1 MFSSRKSSAPAAG
14 GYNLTKS
21 LRFRSSASAY
31 LNRTPA
37 SAGNRTTWTLS
48 FWCKRGLFG
57 GDKIVLSAGTT
68 GSTDV
73 DIFFPSDQF
82 MISDRSGW
90 QLKTTQVFR
99 DPSAWYHFVVAFDT
113 TQATSTNRIK
123 MYVNGSQ
130 ITDFSGPS
138 YPAQNA
144 TSSISNNVPQYIG
157 TRSIIDNLYD
167 GYLAEVNFIGGQAL
181 TPSSFGETSTTT
193 GVWIPKKYTGS
204 YGTNGF
210 YLPFTDTT
218 STSTLGTDF
227 SGNSNTWTVNNI
239 SLTSGSTYDS
249 MNDVPTLTSATTAN
263 YCVINAVEPSSLSVS
278 NGNLKCTYSG
288 SDTYYTRRGTIGV
301 SSGKYYFE
309 YYCDAINSTTR
320 GWGGIATAQA
330 ALNNYVGVDAYGYG
344 YSYGASSVNNNSFV
358 SYGATYTTGDVIGVA
373 FDADAGTLTFYKNG
387 TSQGT
392 AFTGIPAGTYFPA
405 FTCFAGGTISPN
417 FGQQPFSYTPPTGF
431 VALNTFNLP
440 TPTIGATASTLAGKY
455 FNPVLYTGNG
465 GSQSVTG
472 VGFQPDWVWVKVRS
486 STQNHSSNDS
496 VRGAGNY
503 LVQNATAAERF
514 QGEFDSFDSDGFSLT
529 YNAAEG
535 DYNGSGKTYVAWN
548 WRANQG
554 TNVTNTAGSIT
565 STVSANTTAG
575 FSVVTYTGNGTSGAT
590 VGHSLGVAP
599 SMVIVKRRN
608 GVASWIV
615 NHTSAGTGFL
625 LLENTAAYS
634 SATTYWTTA
643 PTSSLLPTLTSNS
656 EVNASGGTYVAYCFA
671 QVAGYSAFGSYTGN
685 GSSDGPFIYTG
696 FKPAMIWTKPSSTT
710 GPWNV
715 LDNKRGPYNVN
726 QPYLQQNTSSA
737 EATVDYVDFLSNGF
751 KIRYN
756 AASPNANGDTI
767 LYVAFA
773 ENPFK
778 YANAR

>member
-193 GVWIPKKYTGS
+193 GVWIPKKYTGT

>member
-210 YLPFTDTT
+210 YLKFTDTT

-440 TPTIGATASTLAGKY
+440 TPTIGATASTQAITYMGATTY
-455 FNPVLYTGNG
+455 SGDSTSNRVITTGG
-465 GSQSVTG
+465 GSD
-472 VGFQPDWVWVKVRS
+472 FVWIKRRNS
-486 STQNHSSNDS
+486 STNNILFD
-496 VRGAGNY
+496 VLRGAGATLYSN
-503 LVQNATAAERF
+503 LTNAEAA
-514 QGEFDSFDSDGFSLT
+514 
-529 YNAAEG
+529 
-535 DYNGSGKTYVAWN
+535 NGSYYVQTFGNTSFTLGTGGDAADNITGGTYVAWN
-548 WRANQG
+548 WKANG
-554 TNVTNTAGSIT
+554 AGVTNTAGSIT